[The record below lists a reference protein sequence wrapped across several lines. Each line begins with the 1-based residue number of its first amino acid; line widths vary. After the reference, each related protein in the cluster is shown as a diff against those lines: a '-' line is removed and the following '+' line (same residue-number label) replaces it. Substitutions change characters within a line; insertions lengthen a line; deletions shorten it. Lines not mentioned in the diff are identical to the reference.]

1 MLKLSKDIKLLKSLI
16 SIPSPSGFENKL
28 ANLIRQVLLQY
39 LPRTRVTIDFHNNVI
54 ATIKGKSDKIVMID
68 AHSDQLGF
76 LVNNIDKGGYI
87 SLVPIGGH
95 DISLLR
101 GRKVVI
107 LSDKGKI
114 NGVIGTKPIH
124 LIDEE
129 KEEIPEKTT
138 DLTLDIG
145 IRRRK
150 QVLRYIKIGDPVVL
164 QPEFGQL
171 IDDYYTGS
179 GFDDKAGCFLL
190 IQTIKQIVNSK
201 RKPIPTLKFVF
212 SSQEEVGCK
221 GAREVVRRENPE
233 LFIGVDV
240 TFATDQ
246 FEVDEKEAGRCQLGR
261 GLAIY
266 KGINIHKPAVILLES
281 TARRNKV
288 KIQYLATTGTGT
300 NAGYVAN
307 TCGGIKV
314 VDMGIPLRYMHSN
327 VEVINMKD
335 LRTGV
340 KLLKSFLLNRRLG
353 RVIEK

>member
-1 MLKLSKDIKLLKSLI
+1 MRISKDIKLLKSLI

-28 ANLIRQVLLQY
+28 ANLIKTILLQY
-39 LPRTRVTIDFHNNVI
+39 LPRTRIEIDFHNNVI
-54 ATIKGKSDKIVMID
+54 VTIKGKSDKIVMID

-76 LVNNIDKGGYI
+76 LVNNIDKDGYI

-101 GRKVVI
+101 GRKVII
-107 LSDKGKI
+107 LSDRGKV

-129 KEEIPEKTT
+129 KEEIPAKIT

-145 IRRRK
+145 IRKYK
-150 QVLRYIKIGDPVVL
+150 QVQRYIKIGDPVIL
-164 QPEFGQL
+164 QPEFSQL

-190 IQTIKQIVNSK
+190 IQTIKQIINSK

-212 SSQEEVGCK
+212 SSQEEVGCR

-246 FEVDEKEAGRCQLGR
+246 HEVDEREAGRCQLGR

-266 KGINIHKPAVILLES
+266 KGINIHKPAITLLES
-281 TARRNKV
+281 TARRNKIKV
-288 KIQYLATTGTGT
+288 QYLATGGCGT
-300 NAGYVAN
+300 NAGYVA
-307 TCGGIKV
+307 TTSGGIKV
-314 VDMGIPLRYMHSN
+314 IDVAIPLRYMHSN
-327 VEVINMKD
+327 VEVMNMKD
-335 LRTGV
+335 LRSGIN
-340 KLLKSFLLNRRLG
+340 LLKSFLLNRKLG
-353 RVIEK
+353 RIIEK

>member
-1 MLKLSKDIKLLKSLI
+1 MLLSKDIKLLKSLI
-16 SIPSPSGFENKL
+16 SIPSPSGFEKTL
-28 ANLIRQVLLQY
+28 ANSIRQTLLQY
-39 LPRTRVTIDFHNNVI
+39 LPRTRVEIDFHNNVI
-54 ATIKGKSDKIVMID
+54 ATIKGKSDKVIMID

-76 LVNNIDKGGYI
+76 LVNNVDRQGYI
-87 SLVPIGGH
+87 SLIPIGGH

-101 GRKVVI
+101 GRKVII
-107 LSDKGKI
+107 LSDKGKV

-124 LIDEE
+124 LIDDE

-145 IRRRK
+145 IRRRR
-150 QVLRYIKIGDPVVL
+150 QVLRYIKIGDPVIL
-164 QPEFGQL
+164 QPEFSQL

-190 IQTIKQIVNSK
+190 IQTIKQIINSK

-212 SSQEEVGCK
+212 SSQEEIGCR
-221 GAREVVRRENPE
+221 GAREVVRRENPSI
-233 LFIGVDV
+233 FIGVDV

-246 FEVDEKEAGRCQLGR
+246 YEVNERETGKCQLGR

-266 KGINIHKPAVILLES
+266 KGVNIYRPAVALLES
-281 TARRNKV
+281 TARRKKI

-307 TCGGIKV
+307 TLGGIKV
-314 VDMGIPLRYMHSN
+314 IDLAIPLRYMHSN

-335 LRTGV
+335 IRTGV

-353 RVIEK
+353 RIIQK